1 MQITKTKGLVVTM
14 WQMFICIF
22 KNRTG
27 TGVNSCSISLQDSC
41 FSAGVFAQHPEEHM
55 GCLGSTAA
63 APLPQPSTHP
73 PRSR

>member
-55 GCLGSTAA
+55 GSTAA
-63 APLPQPSTHP
+63 APLPQPSTNL